1 MNFIDGV
8 CPHCQ
13 GKLQLPDDR
22 QTVICMYCGKEIV
35 IADSQQNTSD
45 ESVAVQ
51 PVAMDKV
58 KEALHALVYDIDD
71 PMEHFKR
78 TTYMDFF
85 NQYLYEHAAHLAT
98 LENAYLANPKDAA
111 MLEEASES
119 LISKI
124 DEQLCATKA
133 RKREVLRMDMNLCMV
148 VYVFPA
154 ILEYNTNSSK
164 AWIEALTSTW
174 KKHFPKS
181 EIHPATA
188 KEIDAGFK
196 RRFCFI
202 STAACEVLGKGDD
215 CYELNL
221 LRTFRDQ
228 YLLKSDDG
236 EALVNEYYDIAPT
249 IVKHINK
256 LEDAGQIYEEIWA
269 QYLTR
274 CVQLIE
280 KGENEACVA
289 LYQEMVWNLKEKY
302 FYQ

>member
-22 QTVICMYCGKEIV
+22 ASVICMYCGKEILV
-35 IADSQQNTSD
+35 ADAQTIDSGEFGT
-45 ESVAVQ
+45 VQ
-51 PVAMDKV
+51 PVDMDQV
-58 KEALHALVYDIDD
+58 KEALNALVYGIDN

-85 NQYLYEHAAHLAT
+85 KNYLYEHAADLAT
-98 LENAYLANPKDAA
+98 LEHAYLANPSDLT
-111 MLEEASES
+111 MLSEASES

-124 DEQLCATKA
+124 DDQLRATKA
-133 RKREVLRMDMNLCMV
+133 SKREVLRMDMNLCMV

-154 ILEYNTNSSK
+154 ILENNTNSSK
-164 AWIEALTSTW
+164 AWIDALITTW

-181 EIHPATA
+181 DIHPATA

-202 STAACEVLGKGDD
+202 STAACEMSGKGDD

-221 LRTFRDQ
+221 LRTFRDR
-228 YLLKSDDG
+228 YLLKSADG
-236 EALVNEYYDIAPT
+236 QALVNEYYDIAPT

-256 LEDAGQIYEEIWA
+256 LENAKQVYEGIWE
-269 QYLTR
+269 QYLAR
-274 CVQLIE
+274 CIRFIE
-280 KGENEACVA
+280 NNENEACVS
-289 LYQEMVWNLKEKY
+289 LYKEMVLNLKEKY
-302 FYQ
+302 F